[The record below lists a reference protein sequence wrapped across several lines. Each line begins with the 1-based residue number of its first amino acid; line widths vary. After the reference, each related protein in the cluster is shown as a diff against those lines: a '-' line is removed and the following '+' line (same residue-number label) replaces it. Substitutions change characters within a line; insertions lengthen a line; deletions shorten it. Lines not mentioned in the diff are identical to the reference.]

1 MNQIEIVMLGDS
13 LEHHGGIVTVERLIL
28 QNISNNVK
36 IQHITT
42 REDGSAIYKLSVFA
56 KGLFALLLRLLTKKT
71 DVVHI
76 HMADWGSVF
85 RKAVI
90 TIISLVFRK
99 PVLIHAHGPEFHL
112 TFNSLPKWVQK
123 FLSLIFSRCQGFIVL
138 SNSWKDFY
146 VPNLDLETERVF
158 VLPNPVSMPDKIP
171 DRLDTSKV
179 RLVFSGRIGQRKGA
193 FDLIKAFANLPAEL
207 KERAE
212 LIFAGDGEIEQ
223 GLDLVKN
230 LNLAGHVTFVGWL
243 SSDKRDELLANS
255 HIFLL
260 PSYNEALP
268 MALLEAM
275 AWGLPV
281 ITSPV
286 GGIPEIVT
294 SHQNGLL
301 VTPGDIQQ
309 LTEAIKSL
317 IENHNLRKTLG
328 NNARS
333 SILSFDVKVY
343 CDNLLNIYQ
352 SISKKYQ
359 EVNTK

>member
-1 MNQIEIVMLGDS
+1 MNKIKIVMLGDS
-13 LEHHGGIVTVERLIL
+13 LEHHGGIVTVEKLIL
-28 QNISNNVK
+28 QNISTKVQ
-36 IQHITT
+36 IQHIAT
-42 REDGSAIYKLSVFA
+42 REDGSAIHKISVFA
-56 KGLFALLLRLLTKKT
+56 KGLFALLLRMLSQKT

-90 TIISLVFRK
+90 TIIGLVFRK

-112 TFNSLPKWVQK
+112 TYNSLPRWIQK
-123 FLSLIFSRCQGFIVL
+123 GLSWIFRRCQGFIVL

-146 VPNLDLETERVF
+146 VPNLGLEPERVF
-158 VLPNPVSMPDKIP
+158 VLPNPVSVPDKIS
-171 DRLDTSKV
+171 DRQDNSKV
-179 RLVFSGRIGQRKGA
+179 KLVFSGRVGQRKGA
-193 FDLIKAFANLPAEL
+193 FDLIKAFANLPTEQQD
-207 KERAE
+207 RAE
-212 LIFAGDGEIEQ
+212 LVFAGDGDIEQ

-230 LNLAGHVTFVGWL
+230 LNLVSHVTFLGWL
-243 SSDKRDELLANS
+243 STDKKDELLANS
-255 HIFLL
+255 HIFVL

-294 SHQNGLL
+294 AHQNGLL

-309 LTEAIKSL
+309 LTEAMQSL
-317 IENHNLRKTLG
+317 IKNHNLRETLG
-328 NNARS
+328 HNARS
-333 SILSFDVKVY
+333 SILGFDVKVY

-352 SISKKYQ
+352 SIS
-359 EVNTK
+359 NN